1 MMAHAVK
8 RISEL
13 SQITAK
19 RQISVIQYPT
29 GKFGFVGSDIPSN
42 LAYDENGHTRVFS
55 TREDAERTGQEAG
68 IL

>member
-1 MMAHAVK
+1 MK

-13 SQITAK
+13 SQLAIK

-29 GKFGFVGSDIPSN
+29 GKFGFVGSGIPSN
-42 LAYDENGHTRVFS
+42 LAHDENGHTRVFN
-55 TREDAERTGQEAG
+55 TREDAELAGKQAG